1 MFKKM
6 TKILTSLSLVCTFAM
21 ADDFITLSKTLP
33 DSKNSVV
40 EAFSYKCIHCYNHH
54 KFGTLEKLREAFPN
68 LHFKLYPVSLM
79 NGEYANELNELFA
92 FAQFKDEQNGKDASY
107 SDSLSHKLADVY
119 FVVYF
124 INKQDNFSSSDEFY
138 DIGLKAMNV
147 DKNEVLNFLSTP
159 KAKEILN
166 EFKRANDIAR
176 TYGTPAFVVNGKH
189 QINPS
194 AISSM
199 QTLEDIVKKLSN
211 MP

>member
-6 TKILTSLSLVCTFAM
+6 TKILTSLILFALLRWQM
-21 ADDFITLSKTLP
+21 ILSPYQKLCLIL
-33 DSKNSVV
+33 KISVV

-79 NGEYANELNELFA
+79 NGEYADELNELFA

-166 EFKRANDIAR
+166 KFKRANDIAR
-176 TYGTPAFVVNGKH
+176 TYGTPAFVVNGKY

-199 QTLEDIVKKLSN
+199 QALEDIVKKLSN

>member
-6 TKILTSLSLVCTFAM
+6 TKILTSLSLACTFAM
-21 ADDFITLSKTLP
+21 ADDFITLSETLP

-107 SDSLSHKLADVY
+107 NDSLSHKLADVY

-176 TYGTPAFVVNGKH
+176 TYGTPAFVVNGKY

-199 QTLEDIVKKLSN
+199 QALEDIVKKLSN

>member
-1 MFKKM
+1 
-6 TKILTSLSLVCTFAM
+6 
-21 ADDFITLSKTLP
+21 
-33 DSKNSVV
+33 
-40 EAFSYKCIHCYNHH
+40 
-54 KFGTLEKLREAFPN
+54 
-68 LHFKLYPVSLM
+68 
-79 NGEYANELNELFA
+79 
-92 FAQFKDEQNGKDASY
+92 
-107 SDSLSHKLADVY
+107 
-119 FVVYF
+119 
-124 INKQDNFSSSDEFY
+124 NKQDNFSSSDEFY

-176 TYGTPAFVVNGKH
+176 TYGTPAFVVNGKY

-199 QTLEDIVKKLSN
+199 QALEDIVKKLSN